1 MRGGGFKDIR
11 YFDLDGSAV
20 QKRGAA
26 VLAILV
32 GAGIMLRVRVV
43 RIVFT
48 IFYFVSF
55 AAVIALPAQN

>member
-1 MRGGGFKDIR
+1 MRGGGFKDIW

-20 QKRGAA
+20 QERGAA

-32 GAGIMLRVRVV
+32 GAGIVLRVRVV
-43 RIVFT
+43 RIIFT